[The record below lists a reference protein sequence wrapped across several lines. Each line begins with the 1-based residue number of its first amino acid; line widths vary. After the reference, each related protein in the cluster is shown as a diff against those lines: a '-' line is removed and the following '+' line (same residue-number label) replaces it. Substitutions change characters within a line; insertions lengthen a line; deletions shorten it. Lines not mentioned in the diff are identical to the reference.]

1 MPTGLRKWWDW
12 LDWERLGQQ
21 REGGRQPEW
30 LEAVETTAITLSL
43 FFPLALPYWHLS
55 AFQSPRLVGMKSGL
69 ERWGREQL

>member
-1 MPTGLRKWWDW
+1 MWDW

-43 FFPLALPYWHLS
+43 FSLGSSLLASVCFPEPKAGRHEEW
-55 AFQSPRLVGMKSGL
+55 AREVGT
-69 ERWGREQL
+69 